1 MSASP
6 GDEIRKHKDP
16 YRPVEC
22 ELENDNLHIRI
33 SDKLYSYNLKLL
45 HKGGFNCVYTVSST
59 TAGPIQDFVIRIAIL
74 NGKLMSERSDL
85 HHRELSTG
93 LLLADQGIC
102 PKIFMNLRV
111 VLTGAPP
118 GQDLTFGTAI
128 ERYDCSLADVQ
139 LCPILMRQVFVEGNG
154 ESLLVDLYTRAGAM
168 VRCIDTKPDN
178 VVVRLPKGSSEQR
191 SGLSLALID
200 VDQTFCSEAV
210 AAPDRSA
217 IMLALGS
224 FLHKNGAFA
233 PLAESALAVATMS
246 ILVHVTKA
254 ALDYILYERGFGF
267 PYIEITNSL
276 LSNWTTVT
284 QILDNDNSY
293 MYGMRMSVNGS
304 VFEMIQSYWRAV
316 KSSELLSLRDL
327 YDLLELMTRCRES
340 RILSKCK
347 INRKAGLYEKII
359 VLTLGYT
366 NQKYNQKLDE
376 LRVKSESIEVWEAI
390 VRNEP
395 RLIPSPTARVCGST
409 SCTFHARSS
418 ISGFGRTR
426 YTTTRAKKG
435 KRSKRSK
442 RK

>member
-1 MSASP
+1 
-6 GDEIRKHKDP
+6 
-16 YRPVEC
+16 
-22 ELENDNLHIRI
+22 
-33 SDKLYSYNLKLL
+33 
-45 HKGGFNCVYTVSST
+45 
-59 TAGPIQDFVIRIAIL
+59 
-74 NGKLMSERSDL
+74 
-85 HHRELSTG
+85 
-93 LLLADQGIC
+93 
-102 PKIFMNLRV
+102 MNLRV
-111 VLTGAPP
+111 VLTGAPH

-224 FLHKNGAFA
+224 FLHQNGAFA

-293 MYGMRMSVNGS
+293 IYM
-304 VFEMIQSYWRAV
+304 
-316 KSSELLSLRDL
+316 
-327 YDLLELMTRCRES
+327 
-340 RILSKCK
+340 
-347 INRKAGLYEKII
+347 
-359 VLTLGYT
+359 
-366 NQKYNQKLDE
+366 
-376 LRVKSESIEVWEAI
+376 
-390 VRNEP
+390 
-395 RLIPSPTARVCGST
+395 VCA
-409 SCTFHARSS
+409 CL
-418 ISGFGRTR
+418 
-426 YTTTRAKKG
+426 
-435 KRSKRSK
+435 
-442 RK
+442 

>member
-1 MSASP
+1 
-6 GDEIRKHKDP
+6 
-16 YRPVEC
+16 
-22 ELENDNLHIRI
+22 
-33 SDKLYSYNLKLL
+33 
-45 HKGGFNCVYTVSST
+45 
-59 TAGPIQDFVIRIAIL
+59 
-74 NGKLMSERSDL
+74 
-85 HHRELSTG
+85 
-93 LLLADQGIC
+93 
-102 PKIFMNLRV
+102 
-111 VLTGAPP
+111 
-118 GQDLTFGTAI
+118 
-128 ERYDCSLADVQ
+128 
-139 LCPILMRQVFVEGNG
+139 
-154 ESLLVDLYTRAGAM
+154 M

-224 FLHKNGAFA
+224 FLHQNGAFA

-293 MYGMRMSVNGS
+293 IYGMRMSVNGS

-316 KSSELLSLRDL
+316 KSSELLILGDL
-327 YDLLELMTRCRES
+327 YDLLKLMTKRRES
-340 RILSKCK
+340 RILSECK
-347 INRKAGLYEKII
+347 INRKADLYEKII

-376 LRVKSESIEVWEAI
+376 LRVKLESIEVWEAI
-390 VRNEP
+390 VRNE

-418 ISGFGRTR
+418 VSGFGRTL

-435 KRSKRSK
+435 NRSKRSK